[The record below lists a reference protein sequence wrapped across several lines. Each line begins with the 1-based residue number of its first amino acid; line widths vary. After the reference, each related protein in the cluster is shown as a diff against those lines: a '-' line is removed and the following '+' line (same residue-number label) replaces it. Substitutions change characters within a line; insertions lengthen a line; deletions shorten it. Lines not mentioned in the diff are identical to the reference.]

1 MKTITSILFLTVFC
15 CLYTH
20 AQTTSSKKSAHLEV
34 STEPDNAS
42 VSDNSSATCVSGGKN
57 ATVKEIPLEN
67 KENTGNSVPATNETT
82 PLSRKPD

>member
-1 MKTITSILFLTVFC
+1 MKTITFILFLTVFC
-15 CLYTH
+15 CLHTH
-20 AQTTSSKKSAHLEV
+20 AQTTSSKKSAHLEA

-42 VSDNSSATCVSGGKN
+42 ISNNSSATHVSREKN

-67 KENTGNSVPATNETT
+67 KENTGNPVPATNETT